1 MKPIVYIVLVA
12 DSFRSDAAYQIEGV
26 FASLEA
32 VESFVT
38 TELEGVA
45 DYIDR
50 GATRCPTLRARISPA
65 EA

>member
-45 DYIDR
+45 DYIVE
-50 GATRCPTLRARISPA
+50 AREVSDSKG
-65 EA
+65 EDQSG